1 MSAARE
7 RRTGLLAGAALTLL
21 LVSGCAD
28 TGVAGAQPPA
38 TPSSATA
45 DPVPSRTAA
54 LPSTAPAPA
63 PSASATPSP
72 SATPKTGEEASPVS
86 VRIPATG
93 TDSPL
98 LHLGLRADGG
108 LEVPPGEPGSPAAW
122 YNQSPVPGEPGPAIL
137 LGHVNA
143 TDGGPGVFA
152 GLRELDP
159 GDTIEVARQDGTT
172 AVFAVQRGEQYSK
185 DNFDTQAVYGDTA
198 GAELRLITCDGYNL
212 FTGQFE
218 DNYVVY
224 AQLLR

>member
-1 MSAARE
+1 MSASRE

-28 TGVAGAQPPA
+28 TGSASTQPPA
-38 TPSSATA
+38 TTSSATA
-45 DPVPSRTAA
+45 DPVPSRTATS
-54 LPSTAPAPA
+54 PSTAPA

-98 LHLGLRADGG
+98 LHLGLRADGS

-152 GLRELDP
+152 GLRELEP
-159 GDTIEVARQDGTT
+159 GDTIEVARHDGTT
-172 AVFAVQRGEQYSK
+172 AVFVVQRGEQYSK

-212 FTGQFE
+212 LTGQFE

-224 AQLLR
+224 AQLAP

>member
-28 TGVAGAQPPA
+28 TGSASTQPPA
-38 TPSSATA
+38 TTSSATA
-45 DPVPSRTAA
+45 DPVPSRTATS
-54 LPSTAPAPA
+54 PSTAPA

-72 SATPKTGEEASPVS
+72 SATPKADDEAPPVS

-224 AQLLR
+224 AQLVP

>member
-1 MSAARE
+1 M
-7 RRTGLLAGAALTLL
+7 LLAT
-21 LVSGCAD
+21 GCAD
-28 TGVAGAQPPA
+28 AGPADAHPPTT
-38 TPSSATA
+38 TPSTTA
-45 DPVPSRTAA
+45 
-54 LPSTAPAPA
+54 APA
-63 PSASATPSP
+63 PSRTTISPSGAPTPSASPTPVSSATPD
-72 SATPKTGEEASPVS
+72 ADEEASPVS

-93 TDSPL
+93 TESPL
-98 LHLGLRADGG
+98 LHLGLRADGS

-152 GLRELDP
+152 GLRELNP
-159 GDTIEVARQDGTT
+159 GDTIEVTRHDGTT

-185 DNFDTQAVYGDTA
+185 TNFDTQAVYGDTD

-212 FTGQFE
+212 LTGQFE

-224 AQLLR
+224 AQLLP

>member
-7 RRTGLLAGAALTLL
+7 RRTGLLAGVALTLL
-21 LVSGCAD
+21 LVTGCAD
-28 TGVAGAQPPA
+28 TSPVGAQLPA
-38 TPSSATA
+38 TTSSATP
-45 DPVPSRTAA
+45 DPAPSRT
-54 LPSTAPAPA
+54 T
-63 PSASATPSP
+63 TSP
-72 SATPKTGEEASPVS
+72 SATPTPSAPATPAPSATPEADEEAFPVS

-93 TDSPL
+93 TESSL
-98 LHLGLRADGG
+98 LHLGLRADGS

-143 TDGGPGVFA
+143 TNGGPGVFA
-152 GLRELDP
+152 GLRELDS
-159 GDTIEVARQDGTT
+159 GDTIEVTRHDGTT

-185 DNFDTQAVYGDTA
+185 NNFDTQAVYGDTD

-212 FTGQFE
+212 LTGQFE

-224 AQLLR
+224 AQLLL

>member
-28 TGVAGAQPPA
+28 TGSASTQPPA
-38 TPSSATA
+38 TTSSATA

-72 SATPKTGEEASPVS
+72 SATPKADDEAPPVS

-152 GLRELDP
+152 GLRELEP
-159 GDTIEVARQDGTT
+159 GDTIEVARHDGTT
-172 AVFAVQRGEQYSK
+172 AVFVVQRGEQYSK

-224 AQLLR
+224 AQLAP

>member
-1 MSAARE
+1 M
-7 RRTGLLAGAALTLL
+7 
-21 LVSGCAD
+21 
-28 TGVAGAQPPA
+28 
-38 TPSSATA
+38 
-45 DPVPSRTAA
+45 
-54 LPSTAPAPA
+54 
-63 PSASATPSP
+63 
-72 SATPKTGEEASPVS
+72 S

-172 AVFAVQRGEQYSK
+172 AVFAVQRGVQYSK

-198 GAELRLITCDGYNL
+198 GSRTTTWSTPSSSAEPATAASYPPRLTDAPRLG
-212 FTGQFE
+212 
-218 DNYVVY
+218 
-224 AQLLR
+224 

>member
-28 TGVAGAQPPA
+28 TGSASTQPPA
-38 TPSSATA
+38 TTSSATA
-45 DPVPSRTAA
+45 DPVPSRTATS
-54 LPSTAPAPA
+54 PSTAPA

-98 LHLGLRADGG
+98 LHLGLRADGS

-152 GLRELDP
+152 GLRELEP
-159 GDTIEVARQDGTT
+159 GDTIEVARHDGTT
-172 AVFAVQRGEQYSK
+172 AVFVVQRGEQYSK

-212 FTGQFE
+212 LTGQFE

-224 AQLLR
+224 AQLAP

>member
-1 MSAARE
+1 M
-7 RRTGLLAGAALTLL
+7 
-21 LVSGCAD
+21 
-28 TGVAGAQPPA
+28 
-38 TPSSATA
+38 
-45 DPVPSRTAA
+45 
-54 LPSTAPAPA
+54 
-63 PSASATPSP
+63 
-72 SATPKTGEEASPVS
+72 S

-98 LHLGLRADGG
+98 LHLGLRADGS

-198 GAELRLITCDGYNL
+198 GAELRLTCDGYNL
-212 FTGQFE
+212 LTGQFE

-224 AQLLR
+224 AQLAP